1 MCVFIIFRCLPNG
14 LLVNEID
21 HEQAVRKYLV
31 KEAKI
36 GNNSVIDNIKN
47 NLRINFILKT
57 YMSSIVNELSIFSC
71 DDNLPIDENL
81 NGFINIC
88 EHVLET
94 TCSTLTNLKRIFNI
108 SSHLSPGVSAIM
120 KSLLKPVDEDE
131 NMLVDTKISNG
142 NISKKTK
149 NNTVNQPS
157 KEPKKSISR
166 TLRSEKKQKK
176 DTDNLNS
183 TISLSSSSLKPTVSP
198 QSNVPLICNALN
210 KNLSVVL
217 ERLDDSIISSII
229 SNKSINKVEH
239 DLEKD
244 EIAHPLNL
252 FDSSDSD
259 DESKNTRI
267 LRNRTLLKSNKVK
280 Y

>member
-14 LLVNEID
+14 LLVNETD
-21 HEQAVRKYLV
+21 HEQAVRKYLI

-47 NLRINFILKT
+47 NLCINFMLKT
-57 YMSSIVNELSIFSC
+57 YRSSIVNKLSIFSS
-71 DDNLPIDENL
+71 DDNLPINENL

-88 EHVLET
+88 EHILET
-94 TCSTLTNLKRIFNI
+94 TCSTLTNVKRIFNI
-108 SSHLSPGVSAIM
+108 NSHLSPGVSAIM

-131 NMLVDTKISNG
+131 NMLVDNTILNG
-142 NISKKTK
+142 NICKNTK
-149 NNTVNQPS
+149 SNTVNQPT
-157 KEPKKSISR
+157 KEPKKRTTR
-166 TLRSEKKQKK
+166 TLRSEKKQIK

-183 TISLSSSSLKPTVSP
+183 TISLSSSSLKPTLSP
-198 QSNVPLICNALN
+198 TNGVPLINNAIN
-210 KNLSVVL
+210 NNVSVVL

-229 SNKSINKVEH
+229 SNKSTNKVERN
-239 DLEKD
+239 LEKD

-267 LRNRTLLKSNKVK
+267 LRNRTLINSNKVK

>member
-14 LLVNEID
+14 LLVNETD
-21 HEQAVRKYLV
+21 HDQAVRKYLV
-31 KEAKI
+31 KEAKL
-36 GNNSVIDNIKN
+36 GYNSVIDNIKN

-57 YMSSIVNELSIFSC
+57 YRSSIVNELSIFSS

-81 NGFINIC
+81 DGFINLC

-94 TCSTLTNLKRIFNI
+94 TCSTLTNFKRIFDI
-108 SSHLSPGVSAIM
+108 YSHLSPGVSAII

-131 NMLVDTKISNG
+131 NMLVDNTILNE
-142 NISKKTK
+142 NSKKTK
-149 NNTVNQPS
+149 NKTDNQPS
-157 KEPKKSISR
+157 KEPKKRTTR

-183 TISLSSSSLKPTVSP
+183 TISLSSSSLKPTLSP
-198 QSNVPLICNALN
+198 TNGVPLLSNAIN
-210 KNLSVVL
+210 NNVSVVL

-229 SNKSINKVEH
+229 SNKSSNKVEH
-239 DLEKD
+239 NLEKD

-252 FDSSDSD
+252 FDTSDSD

-267 LRNRTLLKSNKVK
+267 LRNRTLINSKKVK

>member
-1 MCVFIIFRCLPNG
+1 LCVFIIFRCLPNG
-14 LLVNEID
+14 LLVNETD
-21 HEQAVRKYLV
+21 HDQAVRKYLV
-31 KEAKI
+31 KEAKL
-36 GNNSVIDNIKN
+36 GYNSVIDNIKN

-57 YMSSIVNELSIFSC
+57 YRSSIVNELSIFSS

-81 NGFINIC
+81 DGFINLC

-94 TCSTLTNLKRIFNI
+94 TCSTLTNFKRIFDI
-108 SSHLSPGVSAIM
+108 HSHLSPGVSAII

-131 NMLVDTKISNG
+131 NMLVDNTILNE
-142 NISKKTK
+142 NSKKTK
-149 NNTVNQPS
+149 NKTDNQPS
-157 KEPKKSISR
+157 KEPKKRTTR

-183 TISLSSSSLKPTVSP
+183 TISLSSSSLKPTLSP
-198 QSNVPLICNALN
+198 TNGVPLLSNAIN
-210 KNLSVVL
+210 NNVSVVL

-229 SNKSINKVEH
+229 SNKSSNKVEH
-239 DLEKD
+239 NLEKD

-252 FDSSDSD
+252 FDTSDSD

-267 LRNRTLLKSNKVK
+267 LRNRTLINSKKVK